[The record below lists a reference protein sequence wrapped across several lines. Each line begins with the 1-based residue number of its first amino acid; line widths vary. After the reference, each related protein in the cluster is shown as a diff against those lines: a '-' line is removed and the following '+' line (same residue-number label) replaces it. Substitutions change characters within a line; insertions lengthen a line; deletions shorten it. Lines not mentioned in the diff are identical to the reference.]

1 MQVPVTAAALAEAR
15 DALRAAEQRRGLQ
28 DREIEPARGP
38 VLGPES
44 DDAPNMLSDLGE
56 VEQ

>member
-15 DALRAAEQRRGLQ
+15 DALRAAEQKRAV
-28 DREIEPARGP
+28 EIEPAPRP

-44 DDAPNMLSDLGE
+44 DDAPNMLFDLGE